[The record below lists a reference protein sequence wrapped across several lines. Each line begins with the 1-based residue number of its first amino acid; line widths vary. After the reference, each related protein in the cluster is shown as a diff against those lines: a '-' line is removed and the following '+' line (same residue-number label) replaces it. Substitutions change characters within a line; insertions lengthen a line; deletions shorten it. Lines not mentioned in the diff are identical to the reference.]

1 MRGPRRALVLLVI
14 GAALVLGAGPA
25 AAAAELV
32 RSDPASGAQVEQLT
46 RVDLT
51 FSDAVSISADGAR
64 VVAPDGTESPVTR
77 VERVADDTVRV
88 IVGDVGPGLRALTF
102 VGTDEATGDP
112 VSGSVAVA
120 VGGPVS
126 VLDTARA
133 TSATSGAELARA
145 LAVVALAVGIAV
157 LAWMLLRARRRPD
170 GAVIPLGPI
179 LAAAA
184 AVALIGGVGGV
195 WMAVR
200 GASAS
205 SAAGPLALL
214 GESAFGLWS
223 AAIVVIAVLM
233 LVARGRVWRGGAGLV
248 LGAAIAVGAV
258 AGLGGVATA
267 QLPQPTAADVDLR
280 TSLESGVQAS
290 LTLSPAAVGG
300 NVATVVL
307 GGLPADADAPALLL
321 RPLDGRLGAARYPL
335 TASAGGTFAA
345 PDVLLAFAGR
355 WRAEI
360 RGVPGVTPEDP
371 AVFDFDVQPNPG
383 AVDGSG
389 S

>member
-133 TSATSGAELARA
+133 TSATSGAALARA